1 LINSEVKQNK
11 VVLVH
16 AMKVYDAEVQI
27 FSFLTSAL
35 DSGEWLGSLSGH
47 LTPGKSAPGTH
58 LI

>member
-1 LINSEVKQNK
+1 M
-11 VVLVH
+11 H

-35 DSGEWLGSLSGH
+35 DRGEWLGSFSGH
-47 LTPGKSAPGTH
+47 LIHGKRAPSTH

>member
-1 LINSEVKQNK
+1 MINSEVKQNK
-11 VVLVH
+11 VVLVY
-16 AMKVYDAEVQI
+16 AMKIYDTEVQI

-35 DSGEWLGSLSGH
+35 DRGEWLVSLSGH